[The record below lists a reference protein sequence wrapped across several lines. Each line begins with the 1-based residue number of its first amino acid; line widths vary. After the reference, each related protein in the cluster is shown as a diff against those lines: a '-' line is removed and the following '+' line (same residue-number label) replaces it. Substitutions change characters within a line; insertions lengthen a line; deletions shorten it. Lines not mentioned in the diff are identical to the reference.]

1 MRLITNKSKN
11 LFDYHK
17 ASKILGAATL
27 SKQSDFILI
36 ATQTH
41 KNEYTSVEVE
51 LDKSFVGKTVTL
63 SALAKTS
70 SINNP
75 NLRIQWFKSDG
86 LATGKMIETKI
97 LLLLLILYRYP

>member
-1 MRLITNKSKN
+1 MKLITSESKN

-17 ASKILGAATL
+17 ASKILGSANL
-27 SKQSDFILI
+27 SKQPDFILI

-51 LDKSFVGKTVTL
+51 LDKSFVGKMITL
-63 SALAKTS
+63 SALVKTS

-75 NLRIQWFKSDG
+75 NLRI
-86 LATGKMIETKI
+86 
-97 LLLLLILYRYP
+97 